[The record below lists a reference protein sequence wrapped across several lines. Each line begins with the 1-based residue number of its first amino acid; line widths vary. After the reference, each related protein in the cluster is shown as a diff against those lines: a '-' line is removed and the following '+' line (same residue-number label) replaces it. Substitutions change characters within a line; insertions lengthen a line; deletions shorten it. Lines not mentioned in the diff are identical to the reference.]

1 MTCPILPLFAYH
13 CGILAERSTT
23 RLLAS
28 RKWPVLN
35 SGSRFSNPSPLR
47 RDNAGL
53 AYPVCQMP
61 KRRMASCTASS
72 GTQCRLNPVS
82 GRNLPKTGVFQLS
95 AGDYRQFRSENAQNR
110 SPETGGQF
118 AKGRHWQAFLLISG
132 TFSPGAGLAGWR
144 RSADRTRLHANSL
157 LTGNFTGNFAISG
170 LLRPIL

>member
-28 RKWPVLN
+28 RKWAVLN

-61 KRRMASCTASS
+61 KRRMASCTADRTRQCGLGVPNLPAAKAENLASCTASS
-72 GTQCRLNPVS
+72 ATQCRLNPVS

-95 AGDYRQFRSENAQNR
+95 AGDHRLFRSENAQNR
-110 SPETGGQF
+110 GPETGGQF
-118 AKGRHWQAFLLISG
+118 AKARHWQAFLPISG
-132 TFSPGAGLAGWR
+132 TFSPGAGLSWLA
-144 RSADRTRLHANSL
+144 TQC
-157 LTGNFTGNFAISG
+157 
-170 LLRPIL
+170 